1 MSRDLEVALSGGI
14 GGAKLALGL
23 SRIVPADDL
32 LVVANVGDDF
42 EHLGLHISP
51 DADTL
56 MYTLAG
62 LDNAKLGWG
71 RQDETWA
78 FMETLSALGGEDWFR
93 LGDRDLAVHVER
105 TCRLRR
111 GETLSAI
118 TADFCRRLGV
128 DPRVLPATDNPV
140 RTRLRTDEGWLD
152 FQDYF
157 VRLQCRP
164 IVRELAFAGAEN
176 ARPHPDL
183 LAALRAEHLLAVII
197 CPSNPFISVEPILAV
212 AGMRQALLACAAPV
226 IAVSPIIGGRAV
238 KGPTAKMMTELGL
251 EVDPLAVAAH
261 YGGLIDGYVMDD
273 ADSQMAA
280 MLDLPVE
287 TTRTLMQSLDD
298 REALARA
305 VLDLADRV
313 AARTAKRMS
322 GGRS

>member
-1 MSRDLEVALSGGI
+1 MSRDLVVALSGGI

-23 SRIVPADDL
+23 SRVVAGDNL

-62 LDNAKLGWG
+62 LDNSKLGWG

-105 TCRLRR
+105 TRRLGR
-111 GETLSAI
+111 GESLSVV

-128 DPRVLPATDNPV
+128 GPRVLPATDDRL

-164 IVRELAFAGAEN
+164 VVRELAFDGAEN
-176 ARPHPDL
+176 ARPHPEL
-183 LAALRAEHLLAVII
+183 LAALGDERLRAVII

-212 AGMRQALLACAAPV
+212 SGMREALLACAAPI

-238 KGPTAKMMTELGL
+238 KGPTAKMMTELGIT
-251 EVDPLAVAAH
+251 PSAAAVAKR
-261 YGGLIDGYVMDD
+261 YGDLLDGYVMDAGD
-273 ADSQMAA
+273 AEEAA
-280 MLDLPVE
+280 QVTPEVTLAA
-287 TTRTLMQSLDD
+287 TLMTNLAE
-298 REALARA
+298 REQLARVVLEAADALAPSKPRR
-305 VLDLADRV
+305 DLV
-313 AARTAKRMS
+313 A
-322 GGRS
+322 